1 MPGDRVVLI
10 IDDCAEDREVYQRF
24 LSKDSRENYAFL
36 EADCAET
43 ALVLLKQQSCD
54 VILLDFCLPGLNG
67 LEFLEDLQQEQ
78 PQLSVPIIMLTGQG
92 AETIAVDAMKW
103 GVQDYLIKHQLKAD
117 ILQLSVR
124 NVLQQTALKAQLSH
138 IRERQRLIATT
149 ALRIR
154 QSLNLEEILN
164 TAVAEVQQILRCE
177 QVAIYEFPSG
187 VSAEL
192 PNLLAQGNV
201 RAQALCDGMGMLPP
215 HHSPAD
221 LIESISLVRTSAVA
235 SELRFWGA
243 IVAYQQT
250 RPRSWSP
257 DEREILHEVAVQL
270 AIAIQQAQLLSQT
283 QASLDKAEE
292 LSQFKSQ
299 IIATVSHEYCT
310 PLAAI
315 WAAASTIKRHG
326 DRLSPTQIDRYLGII
341 EQKSQRLKQLVED
354 MLSVQRC
361 EMQQVPFNPVPLDL
375 VSLVGEIIT
384 EQQEIMGAEH
394 QLLLNT
400 KGNCKGFQ
408 GDPNLLRLIFSN
420 LISNAVKYSPNGS
433 DVNIRLMSTRS
444 AVAFSVE
451 DPGIGI
457 PSAEQATLFEQ
468 FQRGSNVGHVAG
480 LGLGLAIARAC
491 TEMHGGTIQLLS
503 PKARRGTTILV
514 ELPKKSIA

>member
-1 MPGDRVVLI
+1 MAGDRVVLI

-24 LSKDSRENYAFL
+24 LCKDSRETYAFL

-43 ALVLLKQQSCD
+43 ALVVLKQQSCD
-54 VILLDFCLPGLNG
+54 LILLDFCLPGLNG
-67 LEFLEDLQQEQ
+67 LEFLEDLQQQQ
-78 PQLSVPIIMLTGQG
+78 PNLSVPVIMLTGQG
-92 AETIAVDAMKW
+92 AETVAVDAMKW
-103 GVQDYLIKHQLKAD
+103 GVQDYLIKNQLKAD

-124 NVLQQTALKAQLSH
+124 NVLQQTALKAQLSR

-177 QVAIYEFPSG
+177 QVAIYEFPAG
-187 VSAEL
+187 MAAEL
-192 PNLLAQGNV
+192 PALLAAGTV
-201 RAQALCDGMGMLPP
+201 RAQALCDEMGMLPP

-221 LIESISLVRTSAVA
+221 LIESISLVRTAAVA
-235 SELRFWGA
+235 SELHFWGA

-270 AIAIQQAQLLSQT
+270 AIAIQQAQLLAQT
-283 QASLDKAEE
+283 QASLEKAKE

-299 IIATVSHEYCT
+299 IITTVSHEYCT

-326 DRLSPTQIDRYLGII
+326 DRLSPVQIDRYLGII

-361 EMQQVPFNPVPLDL
+361 EMQQMFSPVSLDL
-375 VSLVGEIIT
+375 VPLVTEIIA
-384 EQQEIMGAEH
+384 EQQDIAGTNH
-394 QLLLNT
+394 KLLLTT
-400 KGNCKGFQ
+400 KGSCKGFR

-420 LISNAVKYSPNGS
+420 LISNAVKYSPSGS
-433 DVNIRLMSTRS
+433 GIAIKLISTRS
-444 AVAFSVE
+444 TVAFSVE
-451 DPGIGI
+451 DPGIGV
-457 PSAEQATLFEQ
+457 PPGEQANLFEE

-480 LGLGLAIARAC
+480 LGLGLAIARSC
-491 TEMHGGTIQLLS
+491 TEMHGGTIQLLT
-503 PKARRGTTILV
+503 PKAKRGTTILV
-514 ELPKKSIA
+514 ELPKKP